1 MVRCYSEFYLNLTR
15 IHFHVSKHEVV
26 YLFYFGDWFWVFP
39 SQSLPCQFLRCYDP
53 AMIQLYTFTQKWPHL
68 FMTEE
73 TEAIKKQDFL
83 MLYLTNLYACNNL
96 FFISSYSGVLNIL
109 SPIRDLSIHTYFS
122 YTFPTLSYIL
132 HYYCIFFLYFILSPC
147 IYLFSTHF

>member
-1 MVRCYSEFYLNLTR
+1 MLASMKLFTFFILAIDFEFFLLS
-15 IHFHVSKHEVV
+15 H
-26 YLFYFGDWFWVFP
+26 
-39 SQSLPCQFLRCYDP
+39 SLASFLDV
-53 AMIQLYTFTQKWPHL
+53 MIQLYTFTQKWPHL